1 MREWGAQLSLP
12 YSGAGQLVTQ
22 LHSLPELP
30 SPQRVP
36 EAGSAG
42 GPGSVPEAGEPR
54 AAAGPVPGAQRLLP
68 DSPQLSSR
76 QLRTRRPLVA
86 LSGGGGGRRRQP
98 SGLGSSGLGERPSSL
113 GIWGEGSPASP
124 ARDSG
129 IDCIFGPLGPT
140 TRIQSPPRW
149 SHT

>member
-42 GPGSVPEAGEPR
+42 GPGSVPEAAR
-54 AAAGPVPGAQRLLP
+54 AQSRCGAR
-68 DSPQLSSR
+68 
-76 QLRTRRPLVA
+76 A
-86 LSGGGGGRRRQP
+86 
-98 SGLGSSGLGERPSSL
+98 
-113 GIWGEGSPASP
+113 GSPAPPPRLSTVVLATAAHPP
-124 ARDSG
+124 AAG
-129 IDCIFGPLGPT
+129 GPLRWGWGPT
-140 TRIQSPPRW
+140 ASALWTGELGVGGETEFAGNLGGGIACLPCPGLRD
-149 SHT
+149 